1 MPLLDHFHPP
11 LTRRRQWRSF
21 HATWAG
27 SIADILTEQLPA
39 PYYAEEMVQEGAV
52 EIDVATHEEE
62 ASAAA
67 PAAQAATATVSAPT
81 WAPPAPAMVMPAVF
95 LDNFEVLVFTDDGGP
110 RLVAAIEL
118 ISPKNKD
125 RSSTRR
131 AFAAKCASCLCQGIG
146 LVIVDT
152 VTNRNANLHNEVVQL
167 LENGRQFLLPADTSL
182 YAVAYRPATRK
193 GDEQI
198 DVWPAPLA
206 LGQNLPVLPL
216 ALSATL
222 CWPLDLEAAYTAA
235 CARRHL
241 A

>member
-27 SIADILTEQLPA
+27 SIADILTEQLPS
-39 PYYAEEMVQEGAV
+39 PYYVEELAQEGAV

-62 ASAAA
+62 AAAV
-67 PAAQAATATVSAPT
+67 PAGQAATATISAPA
-81 WAPPAPAMVMPAVF
+81 WAPPAPAWVMPAVF

-125 RSSTRR
+125 RGSTRR
-131 AFAAKCASCLCQGIG
+131 AFAAKCASYLSQGIG

-167 LENGRQFLLPADTSL
+167 LENGAQFLMPAEASL
-182 YAVAYRPATRK
+182 YAVAYRPARRE
-193 GDEQI
+193 GAEQI

-206 LGQNLPVLPL
+206 VGQNLPVLPL
-216 ALSATL
+216 ALAAAL
-222 CWPLDLEAAYTAA
+222 CWPLDLEASYTAA
-235 CARRHL
+235 CQRRHL

>member
-39 PYYAEEMVQEGAV
+39 PYYAEELAQEGAV

-62 ASAAA
+62 AAAV
-67 PAAQAATATVSAPT
+67 PAAQAATATVSAPA
-81 WAPPAPAMVMPAVF
+81 WAPPAPAWVMPAVF
-95 LDNFEVLVFTDDGGP
+95 LDNFEVLIFADDGGP

-118 ISPKNKD
+118 VSPKNKD
-125 RSSTRR
+125 RGTTRR
-131 AFAAKCASCLCQGIG
+131 AFAAKCASYLSQGIG

-167 LENGRQFLLPADTSL
+167 LENGAQFLMPAEVSL
-182 YAVAYRPATRK
+182 YAVAYRPVRREGA
-193 GDEQI
+193 EQI
-198 DVWPAPLA
+198 DVWPAALA
-206 LGQNLPVLPL
+206 VGQNLPVLPL

-222 CWPLDLEAAYTAA
+222 CWRLDLEASYTAA
-235 CARRHL
+235 CQRRHL